1 MSPSSTFN
9 DAPDSATTVRNG
21 KPLLYILS
29 EFHPT
34 SVKYAESLF
43 DCIHYD
49 DPRALKWRST
59 ANAILVKDYDI
70 TRADLEAA
78 PQLQIIGKQG
88 VGIEK
93 IDDVACADHNVK
105 IFNTPGVN
113 AGAVAEMTLALAL
126 SVARKI
132 PGIWLRQVTNGETI
146 RKETCSGLLLTGKR
160 IGIIGMGNIGLAVAK
175 MFSAAFGAQIVVYD
189 NYMPEDPP
197 AWRSTS
203 HKRVRSIEDVLKDTD
218 VITIHVP
225 LTKETT
231 GMISY
236 AQFELMKDTAIL
248 INTARGGIVDE
259 EALVDVLRR
268 GRIWGAGLDCH
279 SQEPPTREKYHDLWS
294 SGNIVGT
301 PHISAA
307 TDETQV
313 ATINAAIDG
322 VHKFVTAP
330 SFVVGKTGI

>member
-1 MSPSSTFN
+1 MAPTAIHESADKSS
-9 DAPDSATTVRNG
+9 SIQSS

-49 DPRALKWRST
+49 DPRALKWRSNAT
-59 ANAILVKDYDI
+59 AILVKDYYI

-93 IDDVACADHNVK
+93 IDDVACAEHNVK

-113 AGAVAEMTLALAL
+113 AGAVAEMTMALAL

-132 PGIWLRQVTNGETI
+132 PGIWLRQVVDGETI
-146 RKETCSGLLLTGKR
+146 RKETCSGLLLTGKT
-160 IGIIGMGNIGLAVAK
+160 IGIVGMGNIGREVAR
-175 MFSAAFGAQIVVYD
+175 MFTAAFTAQVVVYD

-197 AWRSTS
+197 AWKTIP
-203 HKRVRSIEDVLKDTD
+203 HTRVRGLDEVLRVADVVT
-218 VITIHVP
+218 VHVP
-225 LTKETT
+225 LTKETN

-236 AQFELMKDTAIL
+236 AQFDLMKDTAIL

-259 EALVDVLRR
+259 EALLDALRR
-268 GRIWGAGLDCH
+268 GSIWGAGLDCH
-279 SQEPPTREKYHDLWS
+279 EQEPPTKEKYQELWS
-294 SGNIVGT
+294 SGNIVGM

-322 VHKFVTAP
+322 VHKFVTSPTFLA
-330 SFVVGKTGI
+330 GKKIK